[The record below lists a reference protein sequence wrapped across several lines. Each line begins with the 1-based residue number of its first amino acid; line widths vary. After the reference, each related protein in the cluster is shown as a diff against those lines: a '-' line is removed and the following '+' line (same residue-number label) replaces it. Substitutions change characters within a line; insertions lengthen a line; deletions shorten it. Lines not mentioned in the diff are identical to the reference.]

1 MGRVATYLAFLR
13 AVNLGPTRK
22 FPKDDIRRVVEDAGF
37 ENVDTHI
44 NSGNL
49 RFDTRM
55 RALPRIEEKLETAFA
70 ADRGFDV
77 PTIVFSATEFRD
89 LAADAETLNAEH
101 QGVSRHYIYLLKEE
115 PSAAD
120 TARIEATAS
129 DAGEMIVRGRA
140 AHALLGPSY
149 ENGNVDP
156 LGAAKLLG
164 VATNRNL
171 NVVTTLARKWC

>member
-101 QGVSRHYIYLLKEE
+101 RGVSPTRC
-115 PSAAD
+115 
-120 TARIEATAS
+120 R
-129 DAGEMIVRGRA
+129 
-140 AHALLGPSY
+140 
-149 ENGNVDP
+149 
-156 LGAAKLLG
+156 
-164 VATNRNL
+164 
-171 NVVTTLARKWC
+171 WW